1 MILDT
6 IPLSCALWLF
16 FPLRHF
22 TIHDLLFGR
31 KRENL
36 VMGARVGR
44 WTRTDLVLFQHGGIS
59 RFSCNVGFPR
69 ANTRRSL
76 AWLCGLSSPGLR
88 ASPFWMEYKKK
99 CLTENRTLVGWIN
112 NSTTVAVVPRRR
124 CSCLDNPWR
133 RSLVGCSPWGCTESD
148 TTERLHFHFSL
159 SCIREGDGNPL
170 RCSCLENP
178 RDGGAWW
185 AAVSG
190 VAQSR
195 TRLKRLSSSS
205 SSSKTPNTNKRMAKP
220 KFAKKDF
227 IPIRVW
233 LALWFG
239 ARGKYLRYDGDVSR
253 GRCGVLRGVR
263 FKCSGLEAPI
273 EGNRCLL
280 EVDSGRGGRDQTSQW
295 TETISDSESLSQSS
309 GPQPFWH
316 QAPVSWKTIFPWNW
330 QGEWFQDDSSSLCLL
345 CTLFLLL
352 LHQLHLRSSG
362 IRSWLGGR
370 WWGPLPGRGEVVGL
384 QRARGRKQRKTM
396 SNSSTLCV
404 SRARQLT
411 KPHAHCLMH
420 RNL

>member
-1 MILDT
+1 MYLGKETLHDIMILDT

-59 RFSCNVGFPR
+59 RFSRNVGFPR

-112 NSTTVAVVPRRR
+112 NSMTVAVVPRRR

-133 RSLVGCSPWGCTESD
+133 RSLVGCSPWGRTESD
-148 TTERLHFHFSL
+148 TTERLHFDFSL
-159 SCIREGDGNPL
+159 SCIGEGNGNPL

-195 TRLKRLSSSS
+195 TRLK
-205 SSSKTPNTNKRMAKP
+205 
-220 KFAKKDF
+220 
-227 IPIRVW
+227 
-233 LALWFG
+233 
-239 ARGKYLRYDGDVSR
+239 
-253 GRCGVLRGVR
+253 
-263 FKCSGLEAPI
+263 
-273 EGNRCLL
+273 
-280 EVDSGRGGRDQTSQW
+280 
-295 TETISDSESLSQSS
+295 
-309 GPQPFWH
+309 
-316 QAPVSWKTIFPWNW
+316 
-330 QGEWFQDDSSSLCLL
+330 
-345 CTLFLLL
+345 
-352 LHQLHLRSSG
+352 
-362 IRSWLGGR
+362 
-370 WWGPLPGRGEVVGL
+370 
-384 QRARGRKQRKTM
+384 
-396 SNSSTLCV
+396 
-404 SRARQLT
+404 
-411 KPHAHCLMH
+411 
-420 RNL
+420 